1 MMMSNRKTVIENAII
16 EIDRNATD
24 RQREAGKL
32 YLRALEGDIKSKH
45 ALQEGIATSD
55 IPEVLTPVVNIQ
67 FLAQY
72 ADQPIVWDSIV
83 DDTVESVSLG
93 KVEFGGFDFDT
104 SALLGDHDGDTYVGA
119 GLPGVGEYGEYPA
132 VVHTSE
138 ELEAELRK
146 GGVRLR
152 ISWEAL
158 IKLGNF
164 DMIGAATRAFAR
176 YAAEQEDIALAK
188 RFVSSAGVVNSD
200 FAQVTGNPA
209 LTLSAVEAAIQQ
221 SSLATV
227 NGRPINARNY
237 QLVVPT
243 TLGQTARNILSITQV
258 ERTVGGDTFTLAPNT
273 GGVSLTEFWALQS
286 VGNYTTPGTMD
297 DHWFLVPKGTARPA
311 FVEVFLQGYRQP
323 AIHIKDTGA
332 FTLGG
337 GAVPA
342 RDGSFE
348 LDDVE
353 VKGRHV
359 VGAAVIEPT
368 GVVYSD
374 GSGSGS

>member
-1 MMMSNRKTVIENAII
+1 MTNRKTLIENAII
-16 EIDRNATD
+16 EIDRNANE

-32 YLRALEGDIKSKH
+32 YLSALSGDIKAKH

-72 ADQPIVWDSIV
+72 ADQPIVWDTIV

-188 RFVSSAGVVNSD
+188 QFVSSAGVVNTN
-200 FAQVTGNPA
+200 FTGITGNPA
-209 LTLSAVEAAIQQ
+209 LSLSALEAAIEQ

-227 NGRPINARNY
+227 NGRPVNARNY

-243 TLGQTARNILSITQV
+243 TLGQTARNVLSITQV
-258 ERTVGGDTFTLAPNT
+258 ERTAGADTFTLAPNT

-286 VGNYTTPGTMD
+286 VGNYTTAGTMD
-297 DHWFLVPKGTARPA
+297 GSYFLVPKGTARPA

-332 FTLGG
+332 FALGG
-337 GAVPA
+337 GVVPT

-359 VGAAVIEPT
+359 VGASVIEPT
-368 GVVYSD
+368 GIVFSD
-374 GSGSGS
+374 GSGS